1 LSIVYDSLLAVVL
14 VISVITDIRSR
25 KIYNKIL
32 LPAWVAAATL
42 HTALGGWHGAVLALA
57 GSATGFALL
66 LIPYLM
72 GGMGAGDVKLLA
84 VVGAVKGTSFVLNA
98 SLGMAVLGAVLAVY
112 VMLSRPTAGSRLV
125 WLAYWGYSL
134 YGGVR
139 LPLQLH
145 GGASRGGG
153 SVSYPYGV
161 AIAGGAVIGWW
172 LQGRGLL

>member
-1 LSIVYDSLLAVVL
+1 LNIVYDSLLAAVL
-14 VISVITDIRSR
+14 AISVITDIKSR

-32 LPAWVAAATL
+32 LPAWLAATML
-42 HTALGGWHGAVLALA
+42 HTVQGGWHGAVLSLA
-57 GSATGFALL
+57 GSAIGFALL

-98 SLGMAVLGAVLAVY
+98 SLGMALLGAVLAFY
-112 VMLSRPTAGSRLV
+112 VMLSRPTAGSRIV
-125 WLAYWGYSL
+125 WLAYWGYCL

-139 LPLQLH
+139 LSLQLN
-145 GGASRGGG
+145 GGASSGRG